1 MSTDGFERPG
11 HEGPVPLEGTTDADG
26 LGEHGV
32 ASLSTDWS
40 VPWSDVMMVMFVLF
54 VVLYSY
60 QQAERDVREAFR
72 ADAPVVERTFDT
84 PPFREPTLEPRDVL
98 RDSRALI
105 READLK
111 DIDVVLQSDRS
122 VKVVMYGAAYFDL
135 GSADLRPEARRF
147 LADLAEVLRHNA
159 YEVRVVGHTDNF
171 PIHSSRFPTN
181 WELSAERATRVARHL
196 IDRGRLAPGRFTVV
210 GHSMYRPAA
219 SNSSLDSKAM
229 NRRVEIV
236 ITREVY
242 PGPSEG

>member
-11 HEGPVPLEGTTDADG
+11 HEGPVPLEGTTDVDG

-60 QQAERDVREAFR
+60 QQAERNVREAFR
-72 ADAPVVERTFDT
+72 ELAVEPDGG
-84 PPFREPTLEPRDVL
+84 RDVL

-105 READLK
+105 RDADLQ
-111 DIDVVLQSDRS
+111 DIDVVLQNDRS
-122 VKVVMYGAAYFDL
+122 VKVVMHGAAYFDL
-135 GSADLRPEARRF
+135 GSADLRPEALRF

-171 PIHSSRFPTN
+171 PIHSARYPTN
-181 WELSAERATRVARHL
+181 WELSAKRATRVARHL
-196 IDRGRLAPGRFTVV
+196 IDQGRLAPGRFTVV
-210 GHSMYRPAA
+210 GHSMYQPAVF
-219 SNSSLDSKAM
+219 NSSLDNKAL
-229 NRRVEIV
+229 NRRVEII
-236 ITREVY
+236 ITREIY
-242 PGPSEG
+242 PGPSEE